1 MNVTRP
7 FTGCGGSGRSVHV
20 SPRSVE
26 RKSRVPAT
34 KAHTTVPLGAERSV
48 KLGSGM
54 RVGVGDSAGVRVAVG
69 TGVGVGVAA
78 ATVADGLGDAA
89 GWAPH
94 AVRTITKVMAAPRIT
109 PAGPRATV
117 PARPGRARHDP

>member
-7 FTGCGGSGRSVHV
+7 FAGCGGTGRSAHV

-34 KAHTTVPLGAERSV
+34 KAHTTVPLGAERSA

-54 RVGVGDSAGVRVAVG
+54 RAGVGDGAVVRVAVG
-69 TGVGVGVAA
+69 AGGGVGLAA
-78 ATVADGLGDAA
+78 ATGAEGRGDAA
-89 GWAPH
+89 G
-94 AVRTITKVMAAPRIT
+94 RAAQAARRI
-109 PAGPRATV
+109 
-117 PARPGRARHDP
+117 